1 MTQLSKEQL
10 YDSIRND
17 ILNLSMKPGSLVSE
31 VDLSQR
37 YGCSRTPIREI
48 LIRLSQE
55 RLVHIYPQRG
65 TAIALI
71 DMDYVEQMVYMR
83 LLIEKEILK
92 DACGIIGEKDL
103 QELRMLCSFQRAI
116 AENGGSSINFLEQ
129 DNMIHKTI
137 FTLCGHQ
144 EIWAIL
150 EKNSI
155 HYRRFR
161 FLDVLEKKQMLKLV
175 DDHERLLDLLEAQD
189 THGVEEFIKDHLYCG
204 LIHREEL
211 IAQYPEYFYIPK
223 S

>member
-10 YDSIRND
+10 YDAIRND

-65 TAIALI
+65 TAIARI
-71 DMDYVEQMVYMR
+71 DMEYVEQMVYMR

-92 DACGIIGEKDL
+92 EACELIGEKDL

-116 AENGGSSINFLEQ
+116 AENGGSSIDFLGQ
-129 DNMIHKTI
+129 DNLIHKTI
-137 FTLCGHQ
+137 FTICGHQ
-144 EIWAIL
+144 EIWAVL

-155 HYRRFR
+155 HYSRFR

-175 DDHERLLDLLEAQD
+175 DDHEKLIELLESKSA
-189 THGVEEFIKDHLYCG
+189 TALEEFIKNHLYCG
-204 LIHREEL
+204 LLHREEV
-211 IAQYPEYFYIPK
+211 IGQYPEYFCT
-223 S
+223 SS